1 MKSCFPIVLIIA
13 FVSTGCGRE
22 SVPGGPGA
30 GGMQAPGD
38 APQNPANTF
47 RIVVPAGKTYLGIGE
62 SYTAVIEINR
72 REEFHE
78 EVAFEF
84 RPPPGVAIEP
94 RQAVAKENDDEV
106 RLLIKAAAEAE
117 PGPGIVQ
124 VTAMPASRQNPIH
137 EEFEIEIG
145 VPEEP
150 LRESR
155 RLK

>member
-1 MKSCFPIVLIIA
+1 MKSCLQILLIFA
-13 FVSTGCGRE
+13 LTCTGCGRE

-30 GGMQAPGD
+30 GGVQAPGD
-38 APQNPANTF
+38 APQDPANTF
-47 RIVVPAGKTYLGIGE
+47 HIVVPAGKTYLDVGE

-72 REEFHE
+72 REQFHE

-84 RPPPGVAIEP
+84 RAPPGVSIEP
-94 RQAVAKENDDEV
+94 KRAVASEKEDEV
-106 RLLIKAAAEAE
+106 RLLIKAAPQAD

-145 VPEEP
+145 APEEP

-155 RLK
+155 RLE

>member
-1 MKSCFPIVLIIA
+1 MKRCYMILLIVA
-13 FVSTGCGRE
+13 VSSIGCGRE

-30 GGMQAPGD
+30 SGMQAPGD
-38 APQNPANTF
+38 APQDPANTF
-47 RIVVPAGKTYLGIGE
+47 RIVVPAGKTHLDIGE

-84 RPPPGVAIEP
+84 RAPPGVSIDP
-94 RQAVAKENDDEV
+94 VQAVASASEDEV
-106 RLLIKAAAEAE
+106 RLLIKAAPRAA

-137 EEFEIEIG
+137 EEFEIEVG
-145 VPEEP
+145 VPDEP

>member
-1 MKSCFPIVLIIA
+1 MKSCFQILLIA
-13 FVSTGCGRE
+13 AVACTGCGRE
-22 SVPGGPGA
+22 SMPGGPGA
-30 GGMQAPGD
+30 GGMRAPGD
-38 APQNPANTF
+38 APENPANTF
-47 RIVVPAGKTYLGIGE
+47 RIVVPAGRTHLDIGE

-72 REEFHE
+72 RDEFHE

-84 RPPPGVAIEP
+84 RAPPGVSIEP
-94 RQAVAKENDDEV
+94 KQAVASESEDEV
-106 RLLIKAAAEAE
+106 RLLIKAAPQAE

-137 EEFEIEIG
+137 EEFEIEVG
-145 VPEEP
+145 VAEEP